1 MFKRNTTDISLALQK
16 IHSYIRCD
24 DLEAEMSTAV
34 DDQPLP
40 FPKKGSRAAATPR
53 WFEKK
58 GTAPRLK
65 KYLPRRCRDG
75 IQKNVLISEPVTGL
89 N

>member
-1 MFKRNTTDISLALQK
+1 
-16 IHSYIRCD
+16 
-24 DLEAEMSTAV
+24 MSTAA

-40 FPKKGSRAAATPR
+40 RRGRFQKKAPAPR

-65 KYLPRRCRDG
+65 KYLPLPRRCRDG

>member
-1 MFKRNTTDISLALQK
+1 LKS
-16 IHSYIRCD
+16 
-24 DLEAEMSTAV
+24 EMSTAA

-40 FPKKGSRAAATPR
+40 RRDG
-53 WFEKK
+53 
-58 GTAPRLK
+58 LK
-65 KYLPRRCRDG
+65 RKLPRRALKNTCRCRDG

>member
-1 MFKRNTTDISLALQK
+1 MIVMKP
-16 IHSYIRCD
+16 
-24 DLEAEMSTAV
+24 EMSTAA
-34 DDQPLP
+34 DDQPRP
-40 FPKKGSRAAATPR
+40 FPEKSSRAAAAAAPR
-53 WFEKK
+53 WIEKK

-65 KYLPRRCRDG
+65 KYLPLPRRYRDG